1 MAGISGFEC
10 LEGVLTI
17 PKKSHLC
24 AWCHNYD
31 ISHDNMVC
39 TTKNVGYN
47 VKSILSKRVYDNLL
61 LFRDSI
67 KVEF

>member
-10 LEGVLTI
+10 LEGVFTI

-31 ISHDNMVC
+31 ISYYDNMVC
-39 TTKNVGYN
+39 TMKNMGYN
-47 VKSILSKRVYDNLL
+47 VKSILMHVFIIICSYSQILSK
-61 LFRDSI
+61 
-67 KVEF
+67 